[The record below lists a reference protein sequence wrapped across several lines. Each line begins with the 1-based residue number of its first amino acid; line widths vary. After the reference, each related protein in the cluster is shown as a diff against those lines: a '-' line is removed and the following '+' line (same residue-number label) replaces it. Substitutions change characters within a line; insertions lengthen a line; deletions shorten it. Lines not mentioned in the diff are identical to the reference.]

1 MLQARKESIPEK
13 GDPKLR
19 GEREHQPWEEQ
30 KRFKELKFRTRT
42 GSYDAD
48 ADTDADE
55 EKWDRKVEE

>member
-13 GDPKLR
+13 RDPKLR
-19 GEREHQPWEEQ
+19 GGREHQPWEE
-30 KRFKELKFRTRT
+30 RFKELEFRTRT

-48 ADTDADE
+48 ADADADE